1 MSNNDRILEIILN
14 KILKFNKEISTNQNK
29 IQKNRKKTLTKSVAK
44 KDSVAIKKIED
55 DLINSSA
62 KFLLQK
68 NILLDNSSGVKI
80 NNMD

>member
-14 KILKFNKEISTNQNK
+14 KILKFNKEIQ

-44 KDSVAIKKIED
+44 KDAVAIKKIED

-68 NILLDNSSGVKI
+68 NIL
-80 NNMD
+80 

>member
-44 KDSVAIKKIED
+44 KEAIKKIED

-68 NILLDNSSGVKI
+68 NIL
-80 NNMD
+80 

>member
-68 NILLDNSSGVKI
+68 NILLDR
-80 NNMD
+80 